1 LLIELFEKGWSQDMS
16 AAVETHEMSG
26 EVPVGNAAGFIKY
39 FRYDVISGFLVFLI
53 ALPLC
58 LGISLA
64 CGYPPL
70 AGMFTAIIGA
80 LVATFLSNSELTIK
94 GPAAGLIV
102 IAIGTI
108 ESFGGDGMSGGWS
121 AADASAY
128 KAAIAVGVAAAV
140 LQIFAGLLK
149 SGALADL
156 FPNAA
161 VHGMLASIG
170 VIIIAKQVPVA
181 LGVSA
186 KGEPL
191 ELLAKIP
198 QYIREA
204 NPAIAFIGMVS
215 LLIMFLWPVL
225 KSRFAFC
232 KPIPAQLVVLLVA
245 VPMGMAF
252 DLLHEHSYMLQNHK
266 YQLGEQFLVSMPS
279 HAFGMFEEITF
290 PDFSALLQPKAWKW
304 VFMFLMIGT
313 LESALSAKAI
323 DLIDP
328 WKRKTNLNRDI
339 VAVGTA
345 NLLASLVGG
354 LPMISEIVRSRS
366 NIDNGARTRFANMWH
381 GVFLLVCV
389 ALIPVL
395 LHKIPLAA
403 LAAMLIYTG
412 YRLAHPSEFAH
423 AWQIGPE
430 QMVVFVA
437 TIIGVLA
444 TDLLIGIFIGIGVE
458 LFVHLIN
465 GAPLTSL
472 LKPAL
477 KIADAPDNTA
487 VISASKAATF
497 TNWIP
502 LRNAIERNGL
512 AQKKNVIIDLSETKL
527 VDHSV
532 MNKLSDLERDFKR
545 EGLKLEVIGLDNHKQ
560 FSKHAQAAR
569 KRVLVKT

>member
-1 LLIELFEKGWSQDMS
+1 MS
-16 AAVETHEMSG
+16 AAIETQKITG
-26 EVPVGNAAGFIKY
+26 EVPVGNAAGFAKY
-39 FRYDVISGFLVFLI
+39 FRYDVLSGFLVFLI

-80 LVATFLSNSELTIK
+80 LVTTFLSNSELTIK

-102 IAIGTI
+102 IAIGSI
-108 ESFGGDGMSGGWS
+108 ESFGGDGMTGGWS

-149 SGALADL
+149 SGALVDL

-170 VIIIAKQVPVA
+170 IIIIAKQVPVA
-181 LGVSA
+181 LGVSG

-198 QYIREA
+198 QFVREA
-204 NPAIAFIGMVS
+204 NPAIALIGSVS
-215 LLIMFLWPVL
+215 LLIMFVWPML

-232 KPIPAQLVVLLVA
+232 KMIPAPLVVLLVA
-245 VPMGMAF
+245 VPMGMGF
-252 DLLHEHSYMLQNHK
+252 DLLHKHSYVLQNHK
-266 YQLGEQFLVSMPS
+266 YQLDEQFLVTMPS

-339 VAVGTA
+339 VAVGAA
-345 NLLASLVGG
+345 NLLTSLVGG
-354 LPMISEIVRSRS
+354 LPMISEIVRSRA

-423 AWQIGPE
+423 AWKIGPE

-444 TDLLIGIFIGIGVE
+444 TDLLIGIFIGICVE
-458 LFVHLIN
+458 LFVHVIN

-472 LKPAL
+472 LKPSL
-477 KIADAPDNTA
+477 SIVEAPDNTTL
-487 VISASKAATF
+487 ISASKAATF

-502 LRNAIERNGL
+502 LRKAIERNGL
-512 AQKKNVIIDLSETKL
+512 AQKKNVVVDLSETKL

-545 EGLKLEVIGLDNHKQ
+545 EGLKLEVIGLDDHKQ
-560 FSKHAQAAR
+560 FSNHAQAAR
-569 KRVLVKT
+569 KRVLVKN